1 MCAPCVKMPVEL
13 EVGAGTPGTQ
23 AVMSYEL
30 SSYGCW
36 ESNWGFLKQQR
47 ILLTAEPP
55 LWLLGHLSF
64 QD

>member
-36 ESNWGFLKQQR
+36 ELNLG
-47 ILLTAEPP
+47 P
-55 LWLLGHLSF
+55 L
-64 QD
+64 QA